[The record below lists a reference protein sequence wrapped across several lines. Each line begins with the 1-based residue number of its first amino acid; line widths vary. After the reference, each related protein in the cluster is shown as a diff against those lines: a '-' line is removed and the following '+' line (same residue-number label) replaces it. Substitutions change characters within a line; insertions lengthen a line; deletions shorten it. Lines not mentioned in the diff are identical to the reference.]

1 MYLTLP
7 HDLSCRALNVQGD
20 SYRLADQ
27 SGSVL
32 VSKNLVS
39 RSRASTDCLTMQIFK
54 NSLPSHVGMIS
65 DPDDILRLELA
76 PDVLPLLEEF
86 VIIAT
91 ILQSGHN
98 IEKSGWFN
106 SRSFQ
111 MGMIGGLGGAV
122 AASS

>member
-1 MYLTLP
+1 MCLTLP

-27 SGSVL
+27 NGSIL
-32 VSKNLVS
+32 VSKHLVS
-39 RSRASTDCLTMQIFK
+39 DRCSSIDCLAIQIFK
-54 NSLPSHVGMIS
+54 NSLPSHVGVIS
-65 DPDDILRLELA
+65 DPNDILHLELA

-91 ILQSGHN
+91 ILQSGQD

-111 MGMIGGLGGAV
+111 MGMVGGLGGAV